1 MLAGNK
7 GGVVMTQKKKII
19 IIAVV
24 AVVALFVATVG
35 PFVLSWPYGDQKA
48 REGAKSPDFDLSSFS
63 LTYGFDGDY
72 MSVEKTSFLTGNRV
86 KVADLYFGL
95 PVTHIA
101 KATFKDRTN
110 LENVTLP
117 GGLMGISAE
126 AFSGCTSL
134 DDIVIPAG
142 TNSIGTSA
150 FAGCTSLTD
159 IALPGNISV
168 GGYAFDGCTALYSVT
183 INAGMT
189 VISDNAF
196 VGCSSLTIVSIPN
209 DIISIGADAFAG
221 CGNLV
226 YSKYDNA
233 LYLGNA
239 ENPYVA
245 LIKAAD
251 KNITSC
257 DVHPDTKIMAA
268 DAFVGCS
275 ALETVNFD
283 GTIEDWNGWTLPYG
297 WDAGTG
303 NYTVFCSD
311 GQIAKDGTITNN

>member
-1 MLAGNK
+1 
-7 GGVVMTQKKKII
+7 MTQKKKII

-35 PFVLSWPYGDQKA
+35 PFVLSWPYGDQKP

-72 MSVEKTSFLTGNRV
+72 MSVENAGFLIGNRV
-86 KVADLYFGL
+86 KVSDTYFGL
-95 PVTHIA
+95 PVTHIS
-101 KATFKDRTN
+101 KGIFKDNTK
-110 LENVTLP
+110 LENITLP
-117 GGLMGISAE
+117 GGLIGISAE

-142 TNSIGTSA
+142 TNTIGVNA
-150 FAGCTSLTD
+150 FAGCTALTD
-159 IALPGNISV
+159 IALPGNINV
-168 GGYAFDGCTALYSVT
+168 GSYSFDGCTALYSVT
-183 INAGMT
+183 INAGKA
-189 VISDNAF
+189 IIADNAF
-196 VGCSSLTIVSIPN
+196 NDCSALTIVSVPN
-209 DIISIGADAFAG
+209 DIISIGVDAFAG
-221 CGNLV
+221 CDDLV

-233 LYLGNA
+233 LYLGNS

-257 DVHPDTKIMAA
+257 DIHSDTKIVAA

-283 GTIEDWNGWTLPYG
+283 GTTEEWKAWKLPYG
-297 WDAGTG
+297 WDAGAG
-303 NYTVFCSD
+303 DYTVYCSN
-311 GQIAKDGTITNN
+311 GQVAKNGTVTNN